1 MKLNECHIG
10 DMVSTVYNL
19 KEKTKQRSE
28 VDDFWGIIL
37 AKQEAFEWYAHG
49 KGIFLIW
56 TVLRSKDKLWYQM
69 NTFYRLGVFS
79 GNYNAIISKEQMV
92 AVMFVMSVM
101 QETS

>member
-1 MKLNECHIG
+1 
-10 DMVSTVYNL
+10 
-19 KEKTKQRSE
+19 
-28 VDDFWGIIL
+28 
-37 AKQEAFEWYAHG
+37 
-49 KGIFLIW
+49 
-56 TVLRSKDKLWYQM
+56 M